1 MYLKRLGTIFDNKP
15 FCNNLFFFAVAA
27 FLLLI
32 SFQVPLFFLIF
43 GIYLLFIYKKTT
55 YIFAIIALCA
65 CICLSFFVQSNKN
78 LHLQEGIYEEVYE
91 VEEIK
96 NKYAI
101 IKGKRKILVYNTFN
115 LKSGDIIY
123 AKVEV
128 TLFREK
134 RYSTDFDAKTYYAS
148 KRVYNQGKLLTV
160 EIMDHKI
167 SSYSILHT
175 ILGHYQKVLNKK
187 SYAYLQACI
196 FGIVDL
202 DEQVEETY
210 SSLYISHLFAISGMH
225 ILLLYQFLCF
235 IIQRIFKKEGSI
247 IAIFVLFGY
256 IWLIGFPISAVRAYL
271 FLFFSFFNRFGTL
284 RYTKLDIWS
293 LSFLLLVLVQPFTF
307 YQMSFI
313 LSFIIN
319 FILIFKEEFI
329 RTNSKILN
337 SLFTSLLCI
346 FSIFPFLI
354 QMNSDISFV
363 GMGIGFIFGVFFSKF
378 LYPVLFFSLLFPFPV
393 FEQLWMRFETILLFI
408 HQFLP
413 IVRISTIP
421 LIFIILYYLIYI
433 FLLIMLASKKFKA
446 KYYILFICLFF
457 IFIFYRYGN
466 PFYRITFIDV
476 GQGDSALIEFP
487 YEKGTILI
495 DSFSDN
501 YTYLKKSG
509 IQTID
514 AVILTHFDADHIGS
528 IDKILEK
535 FRVKKLYYSKFE
547 DKNKIKNLQ
556 VEKIPIGQGDDI
568 KINSLSLHIMG
579 PTKCYSNANSN
590 SVVFWFQIQS
600 YKFLFTGDMT
610 MEEENDL
617 IEFYKENLKSDI
629 LKVGHHGSNTSSSL
643 TFLQNVRPSISI
655 ISVGKKNK
663 YNLPD
668 DIIVKR
674 LKKYSQ
680 VYMTKDCGNI
690 KILIYKH
697 MKIIPY
703 RKIK

>member
-1 MYLKRLGTIFDNKP
+1 
-15 FCNNLFFFAVAA
+15 
-27 FLLLI
+27 
-32 SFQVPLFFLIF
+32 
-43 GIYLLFIYKKTT
+43 
-55 YIFAIIALCA
+55 
-65 CICLSFFVQSNKN
+65 
-78 LHLQEGIYEEVYE
+78 
-91 VEEIK
+91 
-96 NKYAI
+96 
-101 IKGKRKILVYNTFN
+101 
-115 LKSGDIIY
+115 
-123 AKVEV
+123 
-128 TLFREK
+128 
-134 RYSTDFDAKTYYAS
+134 
-148 KRVYNQGKLLTV
+148 
-160 EIMDHKI
+160 
-167 SSYSILHT
+167 
-175 ILGHYQKVLNKK
+175 
-187 SYAYLQACI
+187 
-196 FGIVDL
+196 
-202 DEQVEETY
+202 
-210 SSLYISHLFAISGMH
+210 
-225 ILLLYQFLCF
+225 
-235 IIQRIFKKEGSI
+235 
-247 IAIFVLFGY
+247 
-256 IWLIGFPISAVRAYL
+256 
-271 FLFFSFFNRFGTL
+271 
-284 RYTKLDIWS
+284 
-293 LSFLLLVLVQPFTF
+293 
-307 YQMSFI
+307 
-313 LSFIIN
+313 
-319 FILIFKEEFI
+319 
-329 RTNSKILN
+329 
-337 SLFTSLLCI
+337 
-346 FSIFPFLI
+346 
-354 QMNSDISFV
+354 
-363 GMGIGFIFGVFFSKF
+363 
-378 LYPVLFFSLLFPFPV
+378 
-393 FEQLWMRFETILLFI
+393 
-408 HQFLP
+408 
-413 IVRISTIP
+413 
-421 LIFIILYYLIYI
+421 
-433 FLLIMLASKKFKA
+433 MLASKKFKA

-590 SVVFWFQIQS
+590 SVVFWFQIQG

-610 MEEENDL
+610 IEEENDL